1 MSLQELKSIRVETG
15 MSFGQ
20 ECYLDPS
27 RAQEFLKKI
36 NTIRPN
42 FFTRSNFQ
50 HLPQRFSLENFD
62 GHKICTVRLNSFNY
76 TVHGPVENN
85 DFQNDAAEFFNCFC
99 DLFHVRDVRRIGK
112 ICDLP
117 FPKSLK
123 RGSLNELV
131 KIQEPVKVNGL
142 NLLFR
147 KEGKNINL
155 HFLPLLPLKQRI
167 TPDDWRSVEAESETI
182 VRCDINNIDMSSPLD
197 ISVSLREIFEFADCY
212 VRDDFVKFLDKY
224 FGGSCD

>member
-62 GHKICTVRLNSFNY
+62 GSIQCTVRLNSFNY
-76 TVHGPVENN
+76 TVHGTVEDK
-85 DFQNDAAEFFNCFC
+85 DFKSDAEDIFDCFC
-99 DLFHVRDVRRIGK
+99 DLFYLRDVRRIGK
-112 ICDLP
+112 VSDLP
-117 FPKSLK
+117 FPKILK
-123 RGSLNELV
+123 RGSLNDLV
-131 KIQEPVKVNGL
+131 TIEEPVEVNSL
-142 NLLFR
+142 HLLFR
-147 KEGKNINL
+147 KDKKNINL
-155 HFLPLLPLKQRI
+155 SFLPVLPLKKGVI
-167 TPDDWRSVEAESETI
+167 PDDFGSVQVELETI
-182 VRCDINNIDMSSPLD
+182 VRCDINNIDMSSPLN
-197 ISVSLREIFEFADCY
+197 ISETLRDVFEFSDGY
-212 VRDDFVKFLDKY
+212 VRRDLVKFIGKY
-224 FGGSCD
+224 FGGTP